1 LEEMAV
7 GDIDAHSMNPVT
19 ALRLVHNMGGEVRR
33 LYVVG
38 CEPAVLDTEE
48 IGLSDP
54 VSAAVP
60 GAVAMVETLVHDL
73 LGKEPPKGIHQ
84 SN

>member
-1 LEEMAV
+1 
-7 GDIDAHSMNPVT
+7 
-19 ALRLVHNMGGEVRR
+19 VRR

-38 CEPAVLDTEE
+38 CEPAILDAEE
-48 IGLSDP
+48 IGLSDS

-60 GAVAMVETLVHDL
+60 GAVAMVEMLVHDL
-73 LGKEPPKGIHQ
+73 LENEPAAGTHH